1 MAKDAP
7 CGARGGPG
15 IDHHVGLLL
24 GAIPAGL
31 RLVVSAEQAGG
42 AFHSGLADR
51 AFSRS
56 AFAVG
61 GPHLHL
67 VESLAQTGGRRQARP
82 TQPDGSAW
90 VSQRRRIRTA
100 DGGALWPVS
109 RRGLELR
116 NS

>member
-15 IDHHVGLLL
+15 IDHYVGLLL

-42 AFHSGLADR
+42 AFHSGLTGR

-56 AFAVG
+56 ALAAG
-61 GPHLHL
+61 GPHLHF
-67 VESLAQTGGRRQARP
+67 VESLAQTGGGGPARA

-90 VSQRRRIRTA
+90 ISQRRRIRAA

-109 RRGLELR
+109 RRRLEL
-116 NS
+116 